1 MRNNENRSY
10 IYKIKL
16 DSKQTSDAR
25 VIASQFIEDGAKVLD
40 VGCACGDF
48 GVFIVDEKK
57 CKVFGM
63 EYDKESISEAI
74 KTGIFHQI
82 HQVDLNTFQTDSYPE
97 YYGFFD
103 YITLLDVLEHTTN
116 PQDSFLKLRP
126 YLKNGGG
133 CIVSLPNVAF
143 GDIKISLL
151 QDDFTYTDMGIMD
164 KTHLRFFTHKTIA
177 DFFSN
182 INFEVVECRAKVAD
196 ITKPSEDIPSRVK
209 SFIKKDPHS
218 YIYQYILKVRASNLS
233 QELLMKNNNSKL
245 NLTFSDINK
254 ELKIIQKNRLINKF
268 LPIGSKQREVAKSL
282 YASLKKRK

>member
-1 MRNNENRSY
+1 
-10 IYKIKL
+10 
-16 DSKQTSDAR
+16 
-25 VIASQFIEDGAKVLD
+25 
-40 VGCACGDF
+40 
-48 GVFIVDEKK
+48 
-57 CKVFGM
+57 
-63 EYDKESISEAI
+63 
-74 KTGIFHQI
+74 
-82 HQVDLNTFQTDSYPE
+82 
-97 YYGFFD
+97 
-103 YITLLDVLEHTTN
+103 LEHTTN
-116 PQDSFLKLRP
+116 PQYSFLKLRP